1 MHYFVVQQGKRRGC
15 WFSAEVIDLPPLL
28 LELEKR
34 VKKQHEVR
42 NKKLLENEQRFKAEE
57 ILKRKV
63 AHEQNL
69 ATSQAVE
76 RAEKEAA
83 ILKDQHETTQRD
95 AETLKKSQAV
105 KCYQQKDMLRKNE
118 LSRDTSPTV
127 TTSELQAKLSML
139 VTAPSRVARMSD
151 LHEAP
156 VSANTI
162 QQIKNQIELALYE
175 HKVQTKVLLLK
186 FAKRGAKKV
195 PEKDMNDLRRCSM
208 QKILTS
214 NKKLRASGATFY
226 NDEVLGTFLLK
237 AEMKAKKSIKDA
249 CTPMG
254 STTNEQGSPL
264 SLPFEDHPSGRP
276 QNKPNNSQ
284 EVFPEHQSITPYSI
298 QPRERRSEEE
308 GLQEHHNSQ
317 QFNVSENR
325 EEGQHGAYDG
335 ISHSGSPL
343 LAQVT
348 QMQHQYSV
356 PVHSQRTAVSYQDTS
371 SVPIVTHHPLGG
383 LYVPSSQADSNNSL
397 SVDGN
402 YTHGNPQQRQPQQH
416 QDPQQFFQ
424 DQQHTQQ
431 SRIQSN
437 YNIGFPQQFQ
447 LHAFQQQQMLLQQQH
462 QFQQYYHYHQQYR
475 QPSDMYGMHTDVT
488 SNTVHPSQVSRENT
502 NNPPAED
509 DHPPNSYGEQGQYHH
524 QYPPGNNPSYP
535 WR

>member
-1 MHYFVVQQGKRRGC
+1 M
-15 WFSAEVIDLPPLL
+15 
-28 LELEKR
+28 
-34 VKKQHEVR
+34 
-42 NKKLLENEQRFKAEE
+42 
-57 ILKRKV
+57 
-63 AHEQNL
+63 
-69 ATSQAVE
+69 E

-105 KCYQQKDMLRKNE
+105 KCNQQKDMLRKNE
-118 LSRDTSPTV
+118 QSRDTSPTV
-127 TTSELQAKLSML
+127 TTSELQAKSSML

-254 STTNEQGSPL
+254 SITNEQGSPL

-308 GLQEHHNSQ
+308 GLQEQHNSQ

-371 SVPIVTHHPLGG
+371 NVPIVTHHP
-383 LYVPSSQADSNNSL
+383 
-397 SVDGN
+397 
-402 YTHGNPQQRQPQQH
+402 
-416 QDPQQFFQ
+416 
-424 DQQHTQQ
+424 
-431 SRIQSN
+431 
-437 YNIGFPQQFQ
+437 
-447 LHAFQQQQMLLQQQH
+447 
-462 QFQQYYHYHQQYR
+462 
-475 QPSDMYGMHTDVT
+475 
-488 SNTVHPSQVSRENT
+488 
-502 NNPPAED
+502 
-509 DHPPNSYGEQGQYHH
+509 
-524 QYPPGNNPSYP
+524 
-535 WR
+535 